1 MNHYSVSRLCY
12 DCGMRIDKTVGRN
25 LTQLRDGVTQEELAE
40 RMRERGYSWTKMT
53 VYNIERGERQIR
65 LAEAVDVLNCLGKP
79 VDYLSNLIAPEGG
92 NRNDLDRMIGQNVE
106 ILRNGIDSVKIA
118 QQMCDRGHAWT
129 PRTIDA
135 IECGERPLALSEAVD
150 LMSILGQD
158 DMWALE
164 RLLSGSVNST
174 VSRRCKSIE
183 DLAHRILQLWKEL
196 DARRSKLAVYV
207 HEVVR
212 KHQGLEFET
221 WWMTITALEY
231 SEQEY
236 LLRRHMRE
244 RLLED
249 KRLDAE
255 EEVPN
260 VEDLD
265 VETFRA
271 ASEQGVSDEQHG
283 DSIED
288 QLIRNLDNAEKL
300 EELRFKFS
308 NKSGD

>member
-1 MNHYSVSRLCY
+1 
-12 DCGMRIDKTVGRN
+12 
-25 LTQLRDGVTQEELAE
+25 
-40 RMRERGYSWTKMT
+40 
-53 VYNIERGERQIR
+53 
-65 LAEAVDVLNCLGKP
+65 
-79 VDYLSNLIAPEGG
+79 
-92 NRNDLDRMIGQNVE
+92 
-106 ILRNGIDSVKIA
+106 
-118 QQMCDRGHAWT
+118 
-129 PRTIDA
+129 
-135 IECGERPLALSEAVD
+135 
-150 LMSILGQD
+150 MSILGQD